1 MTTNSASEPKHPIQ
15 VAARRSGL
23 SADVIRAWERRY
35 NAVEPQRSGTNRR
48 LYSDEDVERLLL
60 LGQVTRA
67 GRRIGDVA
75 GLPLEELKKIVEDDR
90 RAAGKV
96 APPPS
101 PRARTRPVKRHLE
114 TCLDAIDRLDAVA
127 LDAAL
132 SNASVDLSVPVL
144 MEDLLMPLMDAI
156 GKRWQDGVLRVA
168 HEHLAT
174 ALVRSFIGALRDV
187 GIPPEGS
194 PEIIIATPSGTR
206 HEIGALMVSVLS
218 ASDGW
223 KATYLGPDLPAEDIA
238 AAARSRG
245 AKAVALSIV
254 YPADDPQLG
263 RELRRLGKQLEEG
276 VTLFVGGASANG
288 YREVLDE
295 IGAHVTVDVSI
306 LRSELQEL
314 RAAHM
319 TA

>member
-1 MTTNSASEPKHPIQ
+1 
-15 VAARRSGL
+15 
-23 SADVIRAWERRY
+23 VIRAWERRY
-35 NAVEPQRSGTNRR
+35 SAVEPQRSGTNRR
-48 LYSDEDVERLLL
+48 LYSDDDVERLLL

-75 GLPLEELKKIVEDDR
+75 GLPLEELRKMVEEDR
-90 RAAGKV
+90 QAAGKI
-96 APPPS
+96 APPS
-101 PRARTRPVKRHLE
+101 SVRTRTKPVKRHLE
-114 TCLDAIDRLDAVA
+114 ACMDAIERLDAVA
-127 LDAAL
+127 LDSTL
-132 SNASVDLSVPVL
+132 SNAAVDLSVPVL
-144 MEDLLMPLMDAI
+144 MEQLLMPLMEAI
-156 GKRWQDGVLRVA
+156 GKSWQDGMLRVA

-194 PEIIIATPSGTR
+194 PEMIIATPSGTH
-206 HEIGALMVSVLS
+206 HEIGALMVSVLA

-223 KATYLGPDLPAEDIA
+223 KVTYLGPDLPAEDIA

-245 AKAVALSIV
+245 AKVVALSIV
-254 YPADDPQLG
+254 YPVDDPQLG
-263 RELRRLGKQLEEG
+263 RELKRLGKQLGED

-288 YREVLDE
+288 YRKALDE
-295 IGAHVTVDVSI
+295 IGARVTVDVSV
-306 LRSELQEL
+306 LREELQEL